1 MLRGRLVETLQ
12 GRDVAWSGR
21 HERAS
26 ALKLLVVMDIP
37 R

>member
-1 MLRGRLVETLQ
+1 VVPTLR

-26 ALKLLVVMDIP
+26 ALKLLVVMKIP